1 VANVGLEPPKILKRI
16 VDPAAEADAASVG
29 KGERQLKLA
38 KEASGARKGQGH
50 GAEFAQQAMP
60 FLYGGTA
67 LGQGEVPQDLLK
79 ALPPMGREFEGH
91 RGGVNG
97 PAKEM
102 FVGFPVGVAF
112 K

>member
-1 VANVGLEPPKILKRI
+1 M
-16 VDPAAEADAASVG
+16 DTAAEADAASVG

-50 GAEFAQQAMP
+50 GAELSQQAMP

-67 LGQGEVPQDLLK
+67 LGQGGVPQDLLK
-79 ALPPMGREFEGH
+79 AFPPMGREFEDH
-91 RGGVNG
+91 RGGVND
-97 PAKEM
+97 PAKQM
-102 FVGFPVGVAF
+102 FAGFPVGVAF